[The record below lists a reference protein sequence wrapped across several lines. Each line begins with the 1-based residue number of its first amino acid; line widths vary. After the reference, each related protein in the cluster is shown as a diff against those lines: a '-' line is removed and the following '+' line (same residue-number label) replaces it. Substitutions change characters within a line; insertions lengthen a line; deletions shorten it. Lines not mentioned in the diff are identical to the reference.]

1 MQSIYTPGFFR
12 FCIRGGETT
21 SMNYAPFSRCVECD
35 EVITNPICSECL
47 ASSMRLVVQE
57 HDTEAAKL
65 IVGIDIEGDTTCIQC
80 GKNMGLCAH
89 CFSKDIYEFLQET
102 NQRVAR
108 EFASRFD
115 FQIRSKIT
123 EFA

>member
-1 MQSIYTPGFFR
+1 
-12 FCIRGGETT
+12 
-21 SMNYAPFSRCVECD
+21 MNYAPFSRCVECD

-47 ASSMRLVVQE
+47 ASRMRLVVQE
-57 HDTEAAKL
+57 HNPEMAKF
-65 IVGIDIEGDTTCIQC
+65 ITGIDIDGDTTCIQC
-80 GKNMGLCAH
+80 GNRMGLCAH
-89 CFSKDIYEFLQET
+89 CFSKDIYDFLQES
-102 NQRVAR
+102 NQLAAR